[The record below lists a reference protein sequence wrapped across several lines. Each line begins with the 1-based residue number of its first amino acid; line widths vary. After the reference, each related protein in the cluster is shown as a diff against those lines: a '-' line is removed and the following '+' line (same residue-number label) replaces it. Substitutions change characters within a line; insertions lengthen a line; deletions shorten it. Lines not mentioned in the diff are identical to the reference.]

1 MSDSSPNSQSSEP
14 PDRRSWWRRW
24 RRRHKPDTPASIT
37 VTGLELPT
45 RFEKGEPGAHPGL
58 DVHDLARMPSTRG
71 QVGITCI
78 DYCSE
83 QAQVQDVTDV
93 DAFVAA
99 HRPEWTQVRWI
110 NVDGLSDLTVVQ
122 ALAIKYDL
130 HPLAVEDV
138 LHLSQRP
145 KVDAYDSATE
155 HQARLFII
163 VRMLQLVADRL
174 ESEQVSIFLGHKT
187 VLTFQEAPGDVWEP
201 IRMRLRSKGSRIRQN
216 DASFLAYALIDAI
229 VDHCFP
235 ILEHYGD
242 RLEELE
248 NSILE
253 RPTSS
258 VIAQVHTL
266 KRELLLLRRA
276 LWPMREVVNS
286 LHREPHECMS
296 DTTRMYLRDVYDHT
310 VQIIDIIETYREVA
324 TALAET
330 YMTSVSTR
338 LNEIMKVLTIIGTIF
353 IPLTFLAGVWGM
365 NFGDSMPEIRHS
377 MEYYPWIYPVGFWGL
392 CTITAGALYLWIRRR
407 GWL

>member
-276 LWPMREVVNS
+276 LWPMREVV
-286 LHREPHECMS
+286 
-296 DTTRMYLRDVYDHT
+296 
-310 VQIIDIIETYREVA
+310 
-324 TALAET
+324 
-330 YMTSVSTR
+330 
-338 LNEIMKVLTIIGTIF
+338 
-353 IPLTFLAGVWGM
+353 
-365 NFGDSMPEIRHS
+365 
-377 MEYYPWIYPVGFWGL
+377 
-392 CTITAGALYLWIRRR
+392 
-407 GWL
+407 